1 MTQRL
6 GSSTLKTFYSGRSL
20 QAIIHVIPGTGVM
33 NNLFSAFRV
42 SAISSFDRAI
52 PSRKPAAQ
60 ANHGN
65 RDKQAPEYEDSFV
78 SAVRASVQQTKL
90 ASRPY
95 EEHQI
100 QDSAPAKR
108 SQAQSPVH
116 ATGMVKSESLEELRS
131 RGGLVADVKG
141 VFNKDREP
149 GRQVCKY
156 PHTVNLV
163 TPQHFYG
170 DFF

>member
-1 MTQRL
+1 M
-6 GSSTLKTFYSGRSL
+6 
-20 QAIIHVIPGTGVM
+20 IPGTSVM

-95 EEHQI
+95 EEHHI
-100 QDSAPAKR
+100 QDSAPGKR
-108 SQAQSPVH
+108 SQAQSPVR

-163 TPQHFYG
+163 TPKHFLWGFLLNLLAYIYTVLSG
-170 DFF
+170 NVRL